1 MLVCCSYKEQSEN
14 GTSSSFSKGKSLSL
28 VINPT
33 SYKTLSS
40 TVAFKNGRM
49 NQRHLWTIVALF
61 MAVLGVPSVG
71 CTQTTKGNGLASQ
84 KSPAPDVVKVG
95 EYQSTAGKQTLD
107 VVITEIHPHNIR
119 GRKAATLFIKNIPVL
134 TFLSSVSNTNLETK
148 KVGAIGN
155 TGGVQGYALIASNS
169 SNALNTGNI
178 TDASNQISSAD
189 NDPVQIAGVIA
200 AKINQLNRE
209 NVDGSKITVSWKA
222 GEKSTA
228 NQAQN
233 KSVPVQENGD
243 RYVIKINGEELVEI
257 SEGTRLAGS
266 TNDLAQDA
274 LQATN
279 RLRRLLG
286 NASPLKEIANLPV
299 RQQISIP
306 KLPQQIAVGVVRATL
321 RGMASY
327 YGYDGSGNRT
337 ASGQRFN
344 PEAMTAAHRSL
355 PFGTQVR
362 VTNTRNGR
370 SVVLRINDRGPF
382 IRGRVIDVSAGAA
395 RILGMMGSGVA
406 PVHIEVL
413 GK

>member
-1 MLVCCSYKEQSEN
+1 
-14 GTSSSFSKGKSLSL
+14 
-28 VINPT
+28 
-33 SYKTLSS
+33 
-40 TVAFKNGRM
+40 M
-49 NQRHLWTIVALF
+49 NQRHFWTIVTLF
-61 MAVLGVPSVG
+61 VTVLGIPTVG
-71 CTQTTKGNGLASQ
+71 CTQTTKGNVLASQ

-107 VVITEIHPHNIR
+107 AVITEIHPHNIR
-119 GRKAATLFIKNIPVL
+119 GRKAATLFIRKIPVL
-134 TFLSSVSNTNLETK
+134 TFLSSVTDTSLTTK

-155 TGGVQGYALIASNS
+155 SGGVQSYALIANNS
-169 SNALNTGNI
+169 PKAVSPGNVTGVN
-178 TDASNQISSAD
+178 NQISSVN
-189 NDPVQIAGVIA
+189 NDPIQIAGVIA

-209 NVDGSKITVSWKA
+209 NVDGSQITVSWKA
-222 GEKSTA
+222 GGESTVA
-228 NQAQN
+228 NQTQN
-233 KSVPVQENGD
+233 KSTPVQQNGD
-243 RYVIKINGEELVEI
+243 RYTIKVNGEELVEI
-257 SEGTRLAGS
+257 NEGTRLS
-266 TNDLAQDA
+266 DTTNNLAQDA

-299 RQQISIP
+299 RLPVSIP
-306 KLPQQIAVGVVRATL
+306 KLPQQIAVGVVRISFK
-321 RGMASY
+321 GMASF

-344 PEAMTAAHRSL
+344 PEGMTAAHRSL

-382 IRGRVIDVSAGAA
+382 IRGRIIDVSAGAA
-395 RILGMMGSGVA
+395 RILGMMSSGVA

-413 GK
+413 RK

>member
-1 MLVCCSYKEQSEN
+1 
-14 GTSSSFSKGKSLSL
+14 
-28 VINPT
+28 
-33 SYKTLSS
+33 
-40 TVAFKNGRM
+40 M
-49 NQRHLWTIVALF
+49 NQRHLWIIVALS
-61 MAVLGVPSVG
+61 MAVLGIPSIG
-71 CTQTTKGNGLASQ
+71 CTQTTKGNALASQ

-95 EYQSTAGKQTLD
+95 EYQSRAGKQTLD
-107 VVITEIHPHNIR
+107 AVITEIHPHNIG
-119 GRKAATLFIKNIPVL
+119 GRKAATLFIRNIPVL

-148 KVGAIGN
+148 KIGAIGD
-155 TGGVQGYALIASNS
+155 TGGVQSYALIASNS
-169 SNALNTGNI
+169 LKTVSTGNV
-178 TDASNQISSAD
+178 TAVSNQISSVD

-222 GEKSTA
+222 GRESTVA

-233 KSVPVQENGD
+233 KSAPLQQNGD
-243 RYVIKINGEELVEI
+243 RYAIKINGEELVEI
-257 SEGTRLAGS
+257 NEGTRLAGT
-266 TNDLAQDA
+266 TNNLAQDA

-299 RQQISIP
+299 HIPLSMPKLP
-306 KLPQQIAVGVVRATL
+306 KLPQELSIGGVRISF

-327 YGYDGSGNRT
+327 YGYDGSGNCT

-344 PEAMTAAHRSL
+344 PEGMTAAHRSL

-370 SVVLRINDRGPF
+370 SVVVRINDRGPYV
-382 IRGRVIDVSAGAA
+382 RGRVIDLSAGAA

>member
-1 MLVCCSYKEQSEN
+1 
-14 GTSSSFSKGKSLSL
+14 
-28 VINPT
+28 
-33 SYKTLSS
+33 
-40 TVAFKNGRM
+40 M
-49 NQRHLWTIVALF
+49 NQRHFWTIVTLSLT
-61 MAVLGVPSVG
+61 VLGIPSVG
-71 CTQTTKGNGLASQ
+71 CTQTTKGNALASQ

-95 EYQSTAGKQTLD
+95 EYQSRAGKQTLD
-107 VVITEIHPHNIR
+107 AVITEIHPHDIK
-119 GRKAATLFIKNIPVL
+119 GRKAATLFIRNIPVL
-134 TFLSSVSNTNLETK
+134 TFLSSVSNTNLENK
-148 KVGAIGN
+148 KVGEIGN
-155 TGGVQGYALIASNS
+155 TEGVQSYALIASNS
-169 SNALNTGNI
+169 LKAVSTGN
-178 TDASNQISSAD
+178 TTGVSNQISSVD

-233 KSVPVQENGD
+233 KSAPLQQNGD

-257 SEGTRLAGS
+257 NEGTRLADT
-266 TNDLAQDA
+266 TNNLAQDA

-286 NASPLKEIANLPV
+286 NASPLKEIANLP
-299 RQQISIP
+299 RQPLSLP
-306 KLPQQIAVGVVRATL
+306 KLPQQIAVGAVQATF

-327 YGYDGSGNRT
+327 YGYDGSGTRT

-344 PEAMTAAHRSL
+344 PEGMTAAHRSL

>member
-1 MLVCCSYKEQSEN
+1 
-14 GTSSSFSKGKSLSL
+14 
-28 VINPT
+28 
-33 SYKTLSS
+33 
-40 TVAFKNGRM
+40 M
-49 NQRHLWTIVALF
+49 NQRHFWTIVTLF
-61 MAVLGVPSVG
+61 VTVLGIPTVG
-71 CTQTTKGNGLASQ
+71 CTQTTKGNVLASQ

-107 VVITEIHPHNIR
+107 AVITQIHPHNIR
-119 GRKAATLFIKNIPVL
+119 GRKAATLFIRNIPVL
-134 TFLSSVSNTNLETK
+134 TFLSSVTDTSLTTK
-148 KVGAIGN
+148 KVGAIVN
-155 TGGVQGYALIASNS
+155 SGGVQSYALIANNS
-169 SNALNTGNI
+169 PKAVSAGNVTGVN
-178 TDASNQISSAD
+178 NQISSVN

-209 NVDGSKITVSWKA
+209 NVDGSQITVSWKA
-222 GEKSTA
+222 GGESTVA

-233 KSVPVQENGD
+233 KSTPAQQNGD
-243 RYVIKINGEELVEI
+243 RYTIKVNGEELVEI
-257 SEGTRLAGS
+257 NEGTRLS
-266 TNDLAQDA
+266 DTTNNLAQDA

-299 RQQISIP
+299 RLPVSIP
-306 KLPQQIAVGVVRATL
+306 KLPQQIAVGVVRISFK
-321 RGMASY
+321 GMASF

-344 PEAMTAAHRSL
+344 PEGMTAAHRSL

-382 IRGRVIDVSAGAA
+382 IRNRIIDVSAGAA
-395 RILGMMGSGVA
+395 RILGMMSSGVA

-413 GK
+413 RK

>member
-1 MLVCCSYKEQSEN
+1 
-14 GTSSSFSKGKSLSL
+14 
-28 VINPT
+28 
-33 SYKTLSS
+33 
-40 TVAFKNGRM
+40 M
-49 NQRHLWTIVALF
+49 NQRHLWIIVALS
-61 MAVLGVPSVG
+61 MAVLGIPSVG
-71 CTQTTKGNGLASQ
+71 CTQTTKGNALASQ

-95 EYQSTAGKQTLD
+95 EYQSRAGRQTLD
-107 VVITEIHPHNIR
+107 AVITEIHPHNIR
-119 GRKAATLFIKNIPVL
+119 GRKAATLFIRNIPVL
-134 TFLSSVSNTNLETK
+134 TFLSSVSNTNFESK

-155 TGGVQGYALIASNS
+155 TGGVQEYALIASNS
-169 SNALNTGNI
+169 PKALNA
-178 TDASNQISSAD
+178 DDVRDVSNQISSSD
-189 NDPVQIAGVIA
+189 NDPVQIAGVVA

-209 NVDGSKITVSWKA
+209 SVDGSKITVSWKA
-222 GEKSTA
+222 GEKSNA

-233 KSVPVQENGD
+233 KSAPSQQDGD

-257 SEGTRLAGS
+257 NEGTRLAGS
-266 TNDLAQDA
+266 TNNLAQDA

-279 RLRRLLG
+279 RLRRLMG

-299 RQQISIP
+299 RQITIP
-306 KLPQQIAVGVVRATL
+306 KLPQQVAVGVVQATL
-321 RGMASY
+321 RGMASF
-327 YGYDGSGNRT
+327 YGYDGSGTRT

-370 SVVLRINDRGPF
+370 SVVLRINDRGPY

>member
-1 MLVCCSYKEQSEN
+1 
-14 GTSSSFSKGKSLSL
+14 
-28 VINPT
+28 
-33 SYKTLSS
+33 
-40 TVAFKNGRM
+40 M
-49 NQRHLWTIVALF
+49 NQRHLWIIVTLSMAAL
-61 MAVLGVPSVG
+61 GIPSVG
-71 CTQTTKGNGLASQ
+71 CTQTTKGNALASQ

-95 EYQSTAGKQTLD
+95 EYQSRAGKQTLD
-107 VVITEIHPHNIR
+107 AVITEIHPHNIG
-119 GRKAATLFIKNIPVL
+119 GRKAATLFIRNIPVL

-148 KVGAIGN
+148 KVGAIAD
-155 TGGVQGYALIASNS
+155 TRGVQQYALIASNS
-169 SNALNTGNI
+169 SNALDTESV
-178 TDASNQISSAD
+178 TDVSNQSSSAD

-222 GEKSTA
+222 GEKSTD

-233 KSVPVQENGD
+233 KSAPVQPNGD

-257 SEGTRLAGS
+257 NEGTRLADS
-266 TNDLAQDA
+266 TNNLAQDA

-286 NASPLKEIANLPV
+286 NASPLKEIANLPPV
-299 RQQISIP
+299 RLPVSIQ
-306 KLPQQIAVGVVRATL
+306 KLPQQAVGVVRATL

-344 PEAMTAAHRSL
+344 PEGMTAAHRSL

>member
-1 MLVCCSYKEQSEN
+1 
-14 GTSSSFSKGKSLSL
+14 
-28 VINPT
+28 
-33 SYKTLSS
+33 
-40 TVAFKNGRM
+40 M
-49 NQRHLWTIVALF
+49 NQRHLWIIVALS
-61 MAVLGVPSVG
+61 MAGLGIPSVG
-71 CTQTTKGNGLASQ
+71 CTQTTKGNALASQ

-95 EYQSTAGKQTLD
+95 EYQSRAGKQTLD
-107 VVITEIHPHNIR
+107 AVITEIHPHNVG
-119 GRKAATLFIKNIPVL
+119 GRKAATLFIRKIPVL
-134 TFLSSVSNTNLETK
+134 TFLSSVSNTNLESK

-169 SNALNTGNI
+169 SNGLDTGSV
-178 TDASNQISSAD
+178 TDVSNQISSAD

-222 GEKSTA
+222 GKKSA
-228 NQAQN
+228 DNQAQG
-233 KSVPVQENGD
+233 KSAPLQQNGD
-243 RYVIKINGEELVEI
+243 RYIIKINGEELVEI
-257 SEGTRLAGS
+257 NEGTRLADT
-266 TNDLAQDA
+266 TNNLAQDA

-286 NASPLKEIANLPV
+286 NASPLKEIANLPPV
-299 RQQISIP
+299 RLPVSIQ
-306 KLPQQIAVGVVRATL
+306 KLPQQALGVVRATL

-344 PEAMTAAHRSL
+344 PEGMTAAHRSL

>member
-1 MLVCCSYKEQSEN
+1 
-14 GTSSSFSKGKSLSL
+14 
-28 VINPT
+28 
-33 SYKTLSS
+33 
-40 TVAFKNGRM
+40 M
-49 NQRHLWTIVALF
+49 NQRHLWIIVALS
-61 MAVLGVPSVG
+61 MAALGIPSVG
-71 CTQTTKGNGLASQ
+71 CTQTTKGNALASQ

-95 EYQSTAGKQTLD
+95 EYQSRAGKQTLD
-107 VVITEIHPHNIR
+107 AVITEIHPHNIG
-119 GRKAATLFIKNIPVL
+119 GRKAATLFIRNIPVL
-134 TFLSSVSNTNLETK
+134 TFLSSVSNTSLETK

-155 TGGVQGYALIASNS
+155 TGGVQSYALIASNS
-169 SNALNTGNI
+169 PQAVSTGNA
-178 TDASNQISSAD
+178 TDVSNQSSSGD

-233 KSVPVQENGD
+233 KSVPLQQNGD

-257 SEGTRLAGS
+257 NEGTRLADT
-266 TNDLAQDA
+266 TNNLAQDA

-279 RLRRLLG
+279 RLRRLMG

-299 RQQISIP
+299 RQISIP
-306 KLPQQIAVGVVRATL
+306 KLPQQIAVGVVQATL

-327 YGYDGSGNRT
+327 YGYDGSGTQT

-370 SVVLRINDRGPF
+370 SVVLRINDRGPY

-395 RILGMMGSGVA
+395 RVLGMMGSGVA

>member
-1 MLVCCSYKEQSEN
+1 
-14 GTSSSFSKGKSLSL
+14 
-28 VINPT
+28 
-33 SYKTLSS
+33 
-40 TVAFKNGRM
+40 M
-49 NQRHLWTIVALF
+49 NQRHFWPIVTLF
-61 MAVLGVPSVG
+61 VTVLGIPTVG
-71 CTQTTKGNGLASQ
+71 CTQTTKGNVLASQ

-107 VVITEIHPHNIR
+107 AVITQIHPHNIG

-134 TFLSSVSNTNLETK
+134 TFLSSVADTSLKTK

-155 TGGVQGYALIASNS
+155 SGGVQSYALIASNS
-169 SNALNTGNI
+169 LNTESAGNV
-178 TDASNQISSAD
+178 TGVNNQISSVD
-189 NDPVQIAGVIA
+189 NDPVQIAGIIA

-222 GEKSTA
+222 GGKSTLA
-228 NQAQN
+228 NQTQN
-233 KSVPVQENGD
+233 KSTPIQQNGD
-243 RYVIKINGEELVEI
+243 RYTIKINGEELVEI
-257 SEGTRLAGS
+257 NEGTRLADT
-266 TNDLAQDA
+266 TNNLAQDA

-286 NASPLKEIANLPV
+286 NASPLREIANLPM
-299 RQQISIP
+299 RLPISIP
-306 KLPQQIAVGVVRATL
+306 KLPQKIAVGVVRISFK
-321 RGMASY
+321 GMASF

-344 PEAMTAAHRSL
+344 PEGMTAAHRSL

-382 IRGRVIDVSAGAA
+382 IRGRIIDVSAGAA

-406 PVHIEVL
+406 LVQIEVL